1 MISFQKVTKKF
12 GNDFM
17 ALTDVNL
24 TIDKGEFAFLVGPT
38 GSGKTTLLRL
48 LIRDLLP
55 TQGKVTVGDWDI
67 TKLPHHKI
75 PHLRRKVGVVFQD
88 LKLLIDRTLFE
99 NVALTLEVAGFGK
112 NEINKRVDEVL
123 SAVKL
128 SLHRDQFPM
137 QLSGGELQRAAIAR
151 ALVLKPELF
160 LADEPT
166 GNLDLDTAWDIV
178 KLLEEINA
186 SGTTI
191 LMATH
196 NVAIIKRLKKRVVTL
211 NKGRI
216 VKDEKKGEDGSS

>member
-1 MISFQKVTKKF
+1 MINFQKVTKKF

-24 TIDKGEFAFLVGPT
+24 TIDKGEFTFLVGPT

-75 PHLRRKVGVVFQD
+75 PHLRRKIGMVFQD

-99 NVALTLEVAGFGK
+99 NVALTLEVAGLGK

-123 SAVKL
+123 SSVKL

-186 SGTTI
+186 SGTTV

-196 NVAIIKRLKKRVVTL
+196 NVAIIKKLKKRVVTL
-211 NKGRI
+211 NKGKI
-216 VKDEKKGEDGSS
+216 VKDEKRGEDGSS